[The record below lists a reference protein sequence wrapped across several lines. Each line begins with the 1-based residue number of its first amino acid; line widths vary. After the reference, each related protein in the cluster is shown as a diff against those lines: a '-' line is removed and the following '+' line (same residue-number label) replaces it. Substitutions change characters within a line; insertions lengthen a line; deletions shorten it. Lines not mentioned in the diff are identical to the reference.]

1 VGTTTGR
8 INIAGSYIQLDGFI
22 ITNANQGVY
31 VNGGTFITIQDVT
44 IHTVGTEGVRVRQN
58 SSNVLLDRVTVY
70 DTGEGASS
78 GPCVVIGSETADA
91 LDNTNN
97 VTVRAGTIHD
107 CYQNGIVVMPGT
119 HHNIIENN
127 TIYNCGDMGATV
139 GSGIESAE
147 LVAGNQTYTNNPAHI
162 IRSNTI
168 HTCNVGIRLG
178 TGGAIYNNV
187 IYNTQGGDNAI
198 NLTNGDADTYSRDVF
213 HNTTSNSTA
222 TAIVEVSG
230 SPVTDIRNNIGPA
243 DDMDGNLAYDAA
255 YFEAPAEGVFE
266 LRTGAAP
273 IDAGVDTT
281 DDVPVDANGKARPF
295 GAAPDSGA
303 YEFGSTRPRRLRA
316 R

>member
-1 VGTTTGR
+1 
-8 INIAGSYIQLDGFI
+8 
-22 ITNANQGVY
+22 
-31 VNGGTFITIQDVT
+31 
-44 IHTVGTEGVRVRQN
+44 
-58 SSNVLLDRVTVY
+58 
-70 DTGEGASS
+70 
-78 GPCVVIGSETADA
+78 
-91 LDNTNN
+91 
-97 VTVRAGTIHD
+97 
-107 CYQNGIVVMPGT
+107 
-119 HHNIIENN
+119 
-127 TIYNCGDMGATV
+127 
-139 GSGIESAE
+139 
-147 LVAGNQTYTNNPAHI
+147 VAGNQTYTNNPAHI